1 MTDAPSPL
9 VRPEAPG
16 AAPPPR
22 RPWLFVTLGAV
33 ILILI
38 AGIAGWWLTFGRATA
53 PDWTRVAQLDLT
65 APAGDA
71 FAAETPWVRLR
82 LAPLIPGQ
90 ENTLQVSLE
99 APRGTP
105 VPGDGS
111 ARIASLTAQPLT
123 GGAAGAVALSLTPAA
138 GGALA
143 GTSALDR
150 AGWWRLTAEVEG
162 EGDGATAPAAFYLLL
177 PDPNINGP
185 GAVPRED
192 STAEGEALFQR
203 GLAATAGLQTVRYT
217 QWMADGNGNAAIS
230 EHAVRAGTDGE
241 PAGFVYRAAGGMEAV
256 VIGSTRWIH
265 LPGTTGWQR
274 QEGAMVVPPA
284 EWGEEYLGAT
294 GFSILGEETV
304 DGERTQIFA
313 FVVPEVTEP
322 RSQAMAWYLWWVGT
336 ETGHVRREAMVS
348 RQHYMLNH
356 FTDFDAPLELT
367 PPPTEATTVAATP
380 VP

>member
-1 MTDAPSPL
+1 MTDPPL
-9 VRPEAPG
+9 VRPEAPDP
-16 AAPPPR
+16 APRRR

-33 ILILI
+33 VLIAI
-38 AGIAGWWLTFGRATA
+38 AGIAGWWLTSGRTTT
-53 PDWTRVAQLDLT
+53 PDWTRVAQIDLA

-71 FAAETPWVRLR
+71 FQSDAPWVRLR
-82 LAPLIPGQ
+82 PAPLIPGQ

-105 VPGDGS
+105 VPGAGS
-111 ARIASLTAQPLT
+111 AWIASLTAQPLA
-123 GGAAGAVALSLTPAA
+123 GGAANAEALSLTPAN
-138 GGALA
+138 GALTA
-143 GTSALDR
+143 TSALDR

-162 EGDGATAPAAFYLLL
+162 GGATAPAAFYVLL

-185 GAVPRED
+185 GAVPRVD
-192 STAEGEALFQR
+192 TTAEGETLFQR
-203 GLAATAGLQTVRYT
+203 GLGAITGLQTVRYT
-217 QWMADGNGNAAIS
+217 QWMADGNGNAAVS
-230 EHAVRAGTDGE
+230 EHAVRAGTGGE

-256 VIGSTRWIH
+256 VISSTRWIH

-294 GFSILGEETV
+294 GFTILGEETV
-304 DGERTQIFA
+304 DGERTQLLA

-367 PPPTEATTVAATP
+367 PPPTEATPVAATP
-380 VP
+380 VS